1 MFKDIIAKLESSKF
15 LEISDQAFSN
25 EIVFDKDLSMSFFC
39 DLKFENFNFGKV
51 NFSGIANLKIV
62 MRKSEFT
69 YCKVLESSFLKL
81 DFYDTSFKA
90 CQFSRVNLGWSY
102 WLDAI
107 LIETEFE
114 QVNLEGSILS
124 NLKIKDSL
132 FLNLNFSDS
141 FPTKFYKSNLNEFIE
156 IKSQLNLEKI
166 LNEIEWKD

>member
-1 MFKDIIAKLESSKF
+1 
-15 LEISDQAFSN
+15 
-25 EIVFDKDLSMSFFC
+25 
-39 DLKFENFNFGKV
+39 
-51 NFSGIANLKIV
+51 

-69 YCKVLESSFLKL
+69 YCKFLESSFFKV

-114 QVNLEGSILS
+114 QVNLEGAILS

-141 FPTKFYKSNLNEFIE
+141 FPTKFYKS
-156 IKSQLNLEKI
+156 KI
-166 LNEIEWKD
+166 SFHK